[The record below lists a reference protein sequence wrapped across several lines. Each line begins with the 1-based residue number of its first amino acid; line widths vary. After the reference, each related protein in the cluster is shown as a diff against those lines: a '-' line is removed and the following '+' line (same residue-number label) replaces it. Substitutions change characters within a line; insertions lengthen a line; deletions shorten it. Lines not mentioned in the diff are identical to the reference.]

1 MKKYKISK
9 IGQNT
14 ENKYAGL
21 SHFGDSQES
30 FEGYSINPP
39 TLGERF
45 ILKTGKLGDV
55 VINTSPIVELPKDG
69 VMKTL
74 YSVYKIEEL

>member
-9 IGQNT
+9 IGKNE
-14 ENKYAGL
+14 ENPLANY
-21 SHFGDSQES
+21 SHFGDSQNF
-30 FEGYSINPP
+30 FEGYSIKPP

-45 ILKTGKLGDV
+45 ILRTGKLGDV